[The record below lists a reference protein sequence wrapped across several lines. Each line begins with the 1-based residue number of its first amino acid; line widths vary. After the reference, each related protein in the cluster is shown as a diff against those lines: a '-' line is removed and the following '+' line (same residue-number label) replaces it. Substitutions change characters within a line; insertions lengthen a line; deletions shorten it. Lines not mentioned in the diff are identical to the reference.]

1 MIKKK
6 KERKGKSVANFF
18 FFKKKERKRI
28 KKEKNRERVVGEGLT
43 ISRSFFRPRNTSCF
57 LVDLRS
63 VMSEGSSSAYST
75 ASAS

>member
-18 FFKKKERKRI
+18 FLKKERKRI
-28 KKEKNRERVVGEGLT
+28 EKEKNRERVVGEGLT

-75 ASAS
+75 ASAL

>member
-18 FFKKKERKRI
+18 FLKKERKRI

-43 ISRSFFRPRNTSCF
+43 ILRSFFRPRNTSCF

>member
-6 KERKGKSVANFF
+6 KERKGKSVAKF